1 MRKLCV
7 KLSKLKPAHS
17 AHRPTPTPR
26 LVCHGFTM
34 CAPSARFSP
43 SFSGNSQPTT
53 GKHKANTACVPKHS
67 HMFTHLDKKHKWN
80 SRFFIAPPH
89 QHRPVERVRSRM
101 QMRAN
106 LRRPSKTKT
115 IRVFCLPDIPLR
127 SSDRSSNA
135 FFCCVLELTQPNLEN
150 EHFILMPPRGGD
162 CMDGQCYQKPHFV
175 LFPEFS
181 FSFNNGLFFIRIFS
195 LNSCFFFC
203 FRLDFNSRAVDGL
216 ILAQLWKVVAMG
228 LLNPFFFVL
237 APICWPW
244 ASPGSTLNILSYGL
258 YFTRFFF

>member
-1 MRKLCV
+1 
-7 KLSKLKPAHS
+7 
-17 AHRPTPTPR
+17 
-26 LVCHGFTM
+26 
-34 CAPSARFSP
+34 
-43 SFSGNSQPTT
+43 
-53 GKHKANTACVPKHS
+53 
-67 HMFTHLDKKHKWN
+67 
-80 SRFFIAPPH
+80 
-89 QHRPVERVRSRM
+89 
-101 QMRAN
+101 MRAN

-195 LNSCFFFC
+195 LNSCFFFV
-203 FRLDFNSRAVDGL
+203 FDWISIHVLSMGLSLPNSEKSWQWAYL
-216 ILAQLWKVVAMG
+216 IL
-228 LLNPFFFVL
+228 FFVL

-244 ASPGSTLNILSYGL
+244 ASPGSTSNILGYGL
-258 YFTRFFF
+258 YFTLFFSLSIHWPWLDSTQYVHISVGLGLYPTQQLQMLDSILLYWP